1 MEKIISI
8 DSVKTYNTMRGVETT
23 HPLVNVLDLSKT
35 KPITVQTFNYG
46 VYAIFLKELKCG
58 ELKYGRNTY
67 DFQEGSLVFISPGQ
81 IMKVEPNVTT
91 YAPKGWGLFFHPD
104 LLLGTQLGKDIK
116 KYSFFSYDSNE
127 ALHLS
132 DKEKQMVLE
141 CFKNIQ
147 YEIEQPID
155 KHSNTLITTNI
166 ELLLNYSS
174 RFFDRQFDTRK
185 DINKGI
191 LEKFEK
197 LLYNY
202 FSSDNSKNLGLPS
215 VAYCASQLN
224 LSSNYFGDLVKK
236 ETGKSAQEY
245 IQEKVIYL
253 AKEKILDLN
262 KNISEIAYELGFKYP
277 QHFTRFFKNQLGIT
291 PNEYR
296 NIN

>member
-1 MEKIISI
+1 MI
-8 DSVKTYNTMRGVETT
+8 
-23 HPLVNVLDLSKT
+23 
-35 KPITVQTFNYG
+35 
-46 VYAIFLKELKCG
+46 
-58 ELKYGRNTY
+58 
-67 DFQEGSLVFISPGQ
+67 
-81 IMKVEPNVTT
+81 
-91 YAPKGWGLFFHPD
+91 
-104 LLLGTQLGKDIK
+104 
-116 KYSFFSYDSNE
+116 
-127 ALHLS
+127 
-132 DKEKQMVLE
+132 LE

-197 LLYNY
+197 LLYEY

-215 VAYCASQLN
+215 VAFCASQLN